1 MMKKLSDLPIASLCL
16 YALKSHTDQ
25 NQSKSRAVMSQE
37 NRRNQPDPPRRFRD
51 FFVLTTGAVAVLALL
66 YLTGAI
72 GLVEWMTAAI
82 VMSAGAL
89 AFYVGSAPSTQKRDA
104 PEVLQP
110 ADPTPLAE
118 APADAV
124 EPVLLALPLP
134 ALLIADDSM
143 VSIANIYA
151 RNMFRVDGG
160 SREFPSAML
169 RQPDLLAAAERV
181 ARDGAN
187 ERVEFTLHGDAEVWM
202 AHVRP
207 STDRGSVLMVFEDL
221 TAVRRAERARA
232 DFLANASHELRT
244 PLTAIGGFIETMRGP
259 AKDDRDAWDGFLD
272 IMAQQTER
280 MKRLVADLLSLSR
293 IEFSEHRAP
302 KSQIELVALA
312 RETSAALSPIAEEAG
327 ISLHFNAPDRTVKA
341 IADDDEIAQVIQ
353 NLASNAI
360 KYASKEGE
368 VHISVGIAP
377 TMAEAATA
385 CSRQSEEA
393 IRSLLLQPY
402 ASSEAPAFWI
412 RVTDDGAGI
421 PEQHLPRLGERFYRV
436 DESRGGKIEG
446 TGLGL
451 AIVKHIMARHRGG
464 FAVESAEGAGTAF
477 GIWMPRL
484 PDDAPVETL

>member
-1 MMKKLSDLPIASLCL
+1 
-16 YALKSHTDQ
+16 
-25 NQSKSRAVMSQE
+25 MSEKIRQIP
-37 NRRNQPDPPRRFRD
+37 PDPPRRFRD
-51 FFVLTTGAVAVLALL
+51 FFVLTSGAVAVLALL

-72 GLVEWMTAAI
+72 GLVEWITGAI

-89 AFYVGSAPSTQKRDA
+89 AYYVGSAPTSQNT
-104 PEVLQP
+104 
-110 ADPTPLAE
+110 PTPQVLEPATPTQT
-118 APADAV
+118 APAEDGV
-124 EPVLLALPLP
+124 ESFILALPLP
-134 ALLIADDSM
+134 ALVIGDDSM
-143 VSIANIYA
+143 ITTANVYA
-151 RNMFRVDGG
+151 RNLFRVTNA
-160 SREFPSAML
+160 SRTFSSAML

-187 ERVEFTLHGDAEVWM
+187 ERVEFTQHGDTEVWM

-207 STDRGSVLMVFEDL
+207 GLERGSVLMVFEDL

-259 AKDDRDAWDGFLD
+259 AKDDRDAWDGFLE

-302 KSQIELVALA
+302 KTEVELVGLV
-312 RETSAALSPIAEEAG
+312 RETSKALTPLAEEAG
-327 ISLHFNAPDRTVKA
+327 IKLIFHAPNETVRA
-341 IADDDEIAQVIQ
+341 IADDDEIAQVVQ
-353 NLASNAI
+353 NLGSNAI
-360 KYASKEGE
+360 KYAGEAGE
-368 VHISVGIAP
+368 VEISVGIAP

-385 CSRQSEEA
+385 CSRQSDGA
-393 IRSLLLQPY
+393 NRSLLLQPY
-402 ASSEAPAFWI
+402 ASSEAPAFWV
-412 RVTDDGAGI
+412 RVSDTGAGI
-421 PEQHLPRLGERFYRV
+421 SEQHLPRLGERFYRV

-464 FAVESAEGAGTAF
+464 LAVESREGDGTAF

-484 PDDAPVETL
+484 RDDPATETV